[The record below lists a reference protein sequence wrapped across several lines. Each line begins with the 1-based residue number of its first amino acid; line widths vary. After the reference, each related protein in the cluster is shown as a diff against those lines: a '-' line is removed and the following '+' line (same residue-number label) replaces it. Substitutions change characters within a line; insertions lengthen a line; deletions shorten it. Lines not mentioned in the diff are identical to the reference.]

1 MSVSAKKLI
10 LNDFFEVFS
19 YYVDSYGYM
28 SKSTNHQHIIDRAAQ
43 NQHLWKFSGELSH
56 RSDSFLDSIN
66 DFKRLMRQIA
76 KYRSDDEAVVEYVV
90 HLIRPTDGTT
100 TLKFVAS
107 LPLSKK
113 TGDERFIHE
122 AELDV
127 VVHSLWHGDVVR
139 FAAYQPDAL
148 VSIADRLGYPAE
160 AALATK
166 LIVSRG
172 IITGQAAGGA
182 EIDTADTLCG
192 K

>member
-1 MSVSAKKLI
+1 MK
-10 LNDFFEVFS
+10 
-19 YYVDSYGYM
+19 
-28 SKSTNHQHIIDRAAQ
+28 TNHEHIFSRASSYQ
-43 NQHLWKFSGELSH
+43 NLWKFSGELNFET
-56 RSDSFLDSIN
+56 DSFLVAIKE
-66 DFKRLMRQIA
+66 FKKLMRQIA

-139 FAAYQPDAL
+139 FAAFDIEPS
-148 VSIADRLGYPAE
+148 VSIADCLGYPASGS
-160 AALATK
+160 LATK

-192 K
+192 E

>member
-1 MSVSAKKLI
+1 M
-10 LNDFFEVFS
+10 N
-19 YYVDSYGYM
+19 
-28 SKSTNHQHIIDRAAQ
+28 TNHEHIVSRAAQ
-43 NQHLWKFSGELSH
+43 NQHLWKFSAELSLET
-56 RSDSFLDSIN
+56 DSFLVAIN
-66 DFKRLMRQIA
+66 EFKKLMRQIA
-76 KYRSDDEAVVEYVV
+76 KYRSDDEAIVEYLL
-90 HLIRPTDGTT
+90 HLVRPTDGTIN
-100 TLKFVAS
+100 LKFVAS
-107 LPLSKK
+107 LPLSKL
-113 TGDERFIHE
+113 TGDGIFIHE

-127 VVHSLWHGDVVR
+127 VVHSLWEGGDVVN

>member
-1 MSVSAKKLI
+1 MK
-10 LNDFFEVFS
+10 
-19 YYVDSYGYM
+19 
-28 SKSTNHQHIIDRAAQ
+28 TNHQHIIDRAAQ
-43 NQHLWKFSGELSH
+43 NQHLWKFSAELNFET
-56 RSDSFLDSIN
+56 DSFLVAIKE
-66 DFKRLMRQIA
+66 FKKLMRQIA
-76 KYRSDDEAVVEYVV
+76 KYRDDENAVVEYVLHV
-90 HLIRPTDGTT
+90 IRQTDGTT

-113 TGDERFIHE
+113 TGDEIFINE

-127 VVHSLWHGDVVR
+127 VVHSLWHGNVVR

-148 VSIADRLGYPAE
+148 VSIADHLGYPAE
-160 AALATK
+160 AALAAK